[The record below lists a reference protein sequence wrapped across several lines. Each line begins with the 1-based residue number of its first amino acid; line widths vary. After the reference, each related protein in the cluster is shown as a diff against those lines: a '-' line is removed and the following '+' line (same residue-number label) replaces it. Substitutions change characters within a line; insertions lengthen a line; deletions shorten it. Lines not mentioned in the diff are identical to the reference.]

1 MNAAKASAAFGGEDD
16 TSASSAPS
24 ITTIAST
31 SRPSAAAAAA
41 APTYKARPARKQIT
55 PARLDAIR
63 QAADKSGQ
71 TGQAY
76 NVWYNK
82 WSGGDREDSM
92 ANKTKAETRV
102 DIARD
107 SGYTRAD
114 QGAVDAY
121 TCLFFARGY
130 CPLG

>member
-1 MNAAKASAAFGGEDD
+1 MNAAKASAAFGGDD
-16 TSASSAPS
+16 DGVPAPGTVA
-24 ITTIAST
+24 TTIAST
-31 SRPSAAAAAA
+31 SQPSSTS
-41 APTYKARPARKQIT
+41 APPPYKARPARKQIT
-55 PARLDAIR
+55 AHRLDAIR
-63 QAADKSGQ
+63 AAADKSGN

-92 ANKTKAETRV
+92 SNKTKSETRV
-102 DIARD
+102 DVARD

-114 QGAVDAY
+114 QSAVGAY
-121 TCLFFARGY
+121 TCLFFARGH